1 MKKKSGLNLA
11 AFLTVI
17 ILTQNVFGQNNQNS
31 ENSVFNPKGMDK
43 EFFISTNSG
52 ILKTPY
58 GIKIG
63 YICNPG
69 IYLGFRY
76 GTGEEWE
83 YDEETKSTNLYSIV
97 AGLTKPLIIKNDF
110 SLVAQLGLGYGQWW
124 DSRRVSWTK
133 SGIELE
139 GGLMMKKKHFL
150 ANLTGNWLNGSKTYS
165 TGDLCL
171 GVGYVF

>member
-1 MKKKSGLNLA
+1 MREKIILKIA
-11 AFLTVI
+11 VFFTVAFLT
-17 ILTQNVFGQNNQNS
+17 TNVLGQKTR
-31 ENSVFNPKGMDK
+31 EIEYSVFNPSNMDK
-43 EFFISTNSG
+43 EYFISTNSG

-63 YICNPG
+63 YISNPG
-69 IYLGFRY
+69 IYMGFRY
-76 GTGEEWE
+76 GKGKEWE
-83 YDEETKSTNLYSIV
+83 YGQESKSTNLYSIV
-97 AGLTKPLIIKNDF
+97 VGLTKPLIIKNDF
-110 SLVAQLGLGYGQWW
+110 SLVAELGLGYGQWW
-124 DSRRVSWTK
+124 DDRRVSWTK

-150 ANLTGNWLNGSKTYS
+150 LSLTGNWLNGGRTYS